1 MHPKPF
7 PKVFPPEFP
16 LELQNVI
23 LTLLRDLCVQHFPL
37 AQQPTN
43 NGRPL
48 LLHTHPCDTLVLRTY
63 GATLS
68 LSKSTQSLIAIPL
81 GGLGEFGMNM
91 MALRLGDDIIVI
103 DAGMMFPE
111 SELLG
116 VDLVIPDTT
125 YLKQNRANVRAIV
138 LTHGHEDHIGALP
151 YILRD
156 LNVPVYGTRFT
167 LALVKKRL
175 AEANLLDSTTLR
187 EVMPGR
193 LIEIGPYEI
202 EFIPVTHSTI
212 DCVALAVRTPLGVII
227 HTGDFKIDQTPV
239 GGAPF
244 DLHSFARYGNEGVL
258 ALFSDSTNV
267 ERPGFTPSER
277 AIVPRIEELC
287 RSAPRRVILS
297 CFASSIHR
305 IQQVIDIASRVGR
318 KIAFVGRSM
327 VDNVEI
333 AHDLEY
339 LRIPDG
345 MVVRPQDIRTFDPR
359 RIIILAS
366 GSQAEP
372 MSSLS
377 RIAVDNHRF
386 VSVDESDTV
395 ILSARI
401 IPGNEK
407 AIFRMLDHMFR
418 RRALVYYDNNAGTIH
433 VSGHASQ
440 EEQKLVLQL
449 VKPKYFIPVH
459 GEYRHLFRHAALAH
473 QLGCVSSEILLLEN
487 GQTIEFTEDG
497 ARRRDPVTSG
507 RVLVDSGSLE
517 EIEEVVIRDRKHL
530 SEDGVVVPIIAID
543 KRTGRMETVP
553 EIVTRGMFSD
563 NGTELMA
570 GARDVILKTV
580 EQSNAEEKGD
590 WSVIKEKIRVDLKR
604 YINKHTSKRP
614 LILPV
619 ILEV

>member
-1 MHPKPF
+1 MSK
-7 PKVFPPEFP
+7 
-16 LELQNVI
+16 
-23 LTLLRDLCVQHFPL
+23 T
-37 AQQPTN
+37 T
-43 NGRPL
+43 
-48 LLHTHPCDTLVLRTY
+48 
-63 GATLS
+63 
-68 LSKSTQSLIAIPL
+68 SKSSHSLTAIPL

-116 VDLVIPDTT
+116 VDLVIPDIT
-125 YLKQNRANVRAIV
+125 YLKQNRSHVRAIV

-175 AEANLLDSTTLR
+175 DEAGLLESTTLR
-187 EVMPGR
+187 EVLPGR
-193 LIEIGPYEI
+193 LVEIGPYEI
-202 EFIPVTHSTI
+202 EFISVTHSTV
-212 DCVALAVRTPLGVII
+212 DCVALAIRTPLGVII

-239 GGAPF
+239 DGAPF
-244 DLHSFARYGNEGVL
+244 DLHTFAKYGSEGVL

-297 CFASSIHR
+297 CFASSVHR
-305 IQQVIDIASRVGR
+305 IQQVIDIASRVNR
-318 KIAFVGRSM
+318 KVAFVGRSM

-333 AHDLEY
+333 AHSLEL

-345 MVVRPQDIRTFDPR
+345 IVVRPQDIRSFDPR

-386 VSVDESDTV
+386 VSVDENDSV

-407 AIFRMLDHMFR
+407 SIFRMLDHMFR
-418 RRALVYYDNNAGTIH
+418 RRALVYYDNSAGMIH
-433 VSGHASQ
+433 VSGHGSQ
-440 EEQKLVLQL
+440 EEQKLMLQL

-473 QLGCVSSEILLLEN
+473 QLGAVSEEILLVED
-487 GQTIEFTEDG
+487 GQSIEFTEDG
-497 ARRRDPVTSG
+497 ARRRDAVTAG

-543 KRTGRMETVP
+543 KHTGKLESQP
-553 EIVTRGMFSD
+553 EIVTRGLMSD
-563 NGTELMA
+563 NGQELIV
-570 GARDVILKTV
+570 GAREVLMKTV
-580 EQSNAEEKGD
+580 SESSAEENSD
-590 WSVIKEKIRVDLKR
+590 WGVIKEKIRVDLKR
-604 YINKHTSKRP
+604 YISKQTSKRP

-619 ILEV
+619 ILEI

>member
-1 MHPKPF
+1 M
-7 PKVFPPEFP
+7 
-16 LELQNVI
+16 
-23 LTLLRDLCVQHFPL
+23 
-37 AQQPTN
+37 
-43 NGRPL
+43 
-48 LLHTHPCDTLVLRTY
+48 
-63 GATLS
+63 
-68 LSKSTQSLIAIPL
+68 SKTTQSLTAIPL

-91 MALRLGDDIIVI
+91 MVLRLGDDIIVI

-116 VDLVIPDTT
+116 VDLVIPDIS
-125 YLKQNRANVRAIV
+125 YLKQNRSHVRAIV
-138 LTHGHEDHIGALP
+138 LTHGHEDHIGSLP

-175 AEANLLDSTTLR
+175 GEAGLLESATLR

-193 LIEIGPYEI
+193 LVEIGPFEI
-202 EFIPVTHSTI
+202 EFISVTHSTV
-212 DCVALAVRTPLGVII
+212 DCVALAIRTPLGVVL

-239 GGAPF
+239 DGAPF
-244 DLHSFARYGNEGVL
+244 DLHAFARYGNEGVL

-305 IQQVIDIASRVGR
+305 IQQVIDIASRVNR
-318 KIAFVGRSM
+318 KVAFVGRSM

-333 AHDLEY
+333 AHSLEI

-345 MVVRPQDIRTFDPR
+345 MVVRPQEIRGFDPK

-386 VSVDESDTV
+386 VSVDENDSV

-407 AIFRMLDHMFR
+407 SIFRMLDHMFR
-418 RRALVYYDNNAGTIH
+418 RRALVYYENSGGVIH

-440 EEQKLVLQL
+440 EEQKLMLQL

-473 QLGCVSSEILLLEN
+473 QLGVVSEEIMLVED
-487 GQTIEFTEDG
+487 GQSIEFTEDR
-497 ARRRDPVTSG
+497 AYRRDPVTAG

-543 KRTGRMETVP
+543 KHTGKMESQP
-553 EIVTRGMFSD
+553 EIVTRGLVSD
-563 NGTELMA
+563 DSQELLD
-570 GARDVILKTV
+570 GARKVLLKTV
-580 EQSNAEEKGD
+580 SESNAEEKSD
-590 WSVIKEKIRVDLKR
+590 WGVIKEKIRVDLKR
-604 YINKHTSKRP
+604 YINKQTSKRP

>member
-1 MHPKPF
+1 MSNATSKA
-7 PKVFPPEFP
+7 
-16 LELQNVI
+16 
-23 LTLLRDLCVQHFPL
+23 LT
-37 AQQPTN
+37 
-43 NGRPL
+43 
-48 LLHTHPCDTLVLRTY
+48 
-63 GATLS
+63 
-68 LSKSTQSLIAIPL
+68 AIPL

-91 MALRLGDDIIVI
+91 MVFRYGDDILVV

-116 VDLVIPDTT
+116 VDLVIPDAA
-125 YLKQNRANVRAIV
+125 YLKQHLEHVRAIV

-156 LNVPVYGTRFT
+156 LNVPIYGTRFT
-167 LALVKKRL
+167 LALVRKRL
-175 AEANLLDSTTLR
+175 EEAGLVESAKLF
-187 EVMPGR
+187 EVTPGR
-193 LIEIGPYEI
+193 LVEIGPYEI
-202 EFIPVTHSTI
+202 EFIPVTHSTV
-212 DCVALAVRTPLGVII
+212 DCVALAIRTPLGVIV

-239 GGAPF
+239 DGAPF
-244 DLHSFARYGNEGVL
+244 DLHAFARYGHEGVL

-267 ERPGFTPSER
+267 ERPGVTPSER
-277 AIVPRIEELC
+277 AVVPRIEELT
-287 RSAPRRVILS
+287 RLAPRRVVLS

-305 IQQVIDIASRVGR
+305 IQQVIDIAERVGR
-318 KIAFVGRSM
+318 KVGFVGRSM

-333 AHDLEY
+333 AHDLGL

-345 MVVRPQDIRTFDPR
+345 MVVRPQDIRGFDPKK
-359 RIIILAS
+359 LLLLVS

-372 MSSLS
+372 MSSMS
-377 RIAVDNHRF
+377 RIAVDNHRL
-386 VSVDESDTV
+386 VSIDENDTI

-418 RRALVYYDNNAGTIH
+418 RRALVYYDNTSGPIH

-440 EEQKLVLQL
+440 EEQKLLLRL

-473 QLGCVSSEILLLEN
+473 QLGCVSEEIMLLEN
-487 GQTIEFTEDG
+487 GKCVEFTEDG
-497 ARRRDPVTSG
+497 AYRRDPVPAG

-517 EIEEVVIRDRKHL
+517 EIEELVVRDRKHL
-530 SEDGVVVPIIAID
+530 SEEGVVIPIIAID
-543 KRTGRMETVP
+543 KHTGQVESSP
-553 EIVTRGMFSD
+553 EIVTRGLMSE
-563 NGTELMA
+563 NGNEFVA
-570 GARDVILKTV
+570 GARDVVSRTM
-580 EQSNAEEKGD
+580 ESSNAEERAD
-590 WSVIKEKIRVDLKR
+590 WSVIKEKIRIDLKK
-604 YINKHTSKRP
+604 YINKQTSKRP

>member
-1 MHPKPF
+1 
-7 PKVFPPEFP
+7 
-16 LELQNVI
+16 
-23 LTLLRDLCVQHFPL
+23 
-37 AQQPTN
+37 
-43 NGRPL
+43 
-48 LLHTHPCDTLVLRTY
+48 
-63 GATLS
+63 
-68 LSKSTQSLIAIPL
+68 LSKPLQSLFAIPL

-91 MALRLGDDIIVI
+91 MALRYGDDIIVI

-116 VDLVIPDTT
+116 VDLVIPDIT
-125 YLKQNRANVRAIV
+125 YLKQNRQLVRAII

-156 LNVPVYGTRFT
+156 LNVPIYGTRFT

-175 AEANLLDSTTLR
+175 SEANLLDSTTLR
-187 EVMPGR
+187 EVIPGR
-193 LIEIGPYEI
+193 RIEVGPYEI

-212 DCVALAVRTPLGVII
+212 DCVALAVRTPVGVII
-227 HTGDFKIDQTPV
+227 HTGDFKIDHTPV
-239 GGAPF
+239 GGAGF
-244 DLHSFARYGNEGVL
+244 DIHTFARYGNEGVL

-267 ERPGFTPSER
+267 ERPGITPSER
-277 AIVPRIEELC
+277 AIVPRIEELA

-318 KIAFVGRSM
+318 KVAFVGRSM

-333 AHDLEY
+333 AHELEY

-345 MVVRPQDIRTFDPR
+345 MVVRSQDIRSFDAR
-359 RIIILAS
+359 KIIILAS

-386 VSVDESDTV
+386 VSVDENDTV
-395 ILSARI
+395 ILSSRI

-418 RRALVYYDNNAGTIH
+418 RRALVYYDNSAGVIH

-459 GEYRHLFRHAALAH
+459 GEFRHLFRHAALAH
-473 QLGCVSSEILLLEN
+473 QLGVVSGEILLVEN
-487 GQTIEFTEDG
+487 GQNIEFTEDG
-497 ARRRDPVTSG
+497 AFRRDPVTAG

-517 EIEEVVIRDRKHL
+517 EIEEVVVRDRKHL

-543 KRTGRMETVP
+543 KHTGKLESQP
-553 EIVTRGMFSD
+553 EIVTRGFMSD
-563 NGTELMA
+563 NGSDLVT
-570 GARDVILKTV
+570 GARDIVLRTINT
-580 EQSNAEEKGD
+580 SNPEERAD

-604 YINKHTSKRP
+604 YINKQTSKRP

>member
-1 MHPKPF
+1 M
-7 PKVFPPEFP
+7 
-16 LELQNVI
+16 
-23 LTLLRDLCVQHFPL
+23 
-37 AQQPTN
+37 
-43 NGRPL
+43 
-48 LLHTHPCDTLVLRTY
+48 
-63 GATLS
+63 
-68 LSKSTQSLIAIPL
+68 SKSQQSLFAIPL

-91 MALRLGDDIIVI
+91 MALRFGDDIIVI

-116 VDLVIPDTT
+116 IDLVIPDIS
-125 YLKQNRANVRAIV
+125 YLKQNRQLVRAIV

-156 LNVPVYGTRFT
+156 LNVPVFGTRFT

-175 AEANLLDSTTLR
+175 EEAGLLDSTTLR
-187 EVMPGR
+187 EVLPGR
-193 LIEIGPYEI
+193 RVEIGPYEI

-212 DCVALAVRTPLGVII
+212 DCVALAVRTPVGVII
-227 HTGDFKIDQTPV
+227 HTGDFKIDHTPV
-239 GGAPF
+239 NGDGF
-244 DLHSFARYGNEGVL
+244 DIAAFARYGHEGVL

-267 ERPGFTPSER
+267 ERPGYTPSER
-277 AIVPRIEELC
+277 AVVPRIEELC
-287 RSAPRRVILS
+287 RSAPRRVVLS
-297 CFASSIHR
+297 CFASSVAR
-305 IQQVIDIASRVGR
+305 IQQVIDIAGRVGR
-318 KIAFVGRSM
+318 KVAFVGRSM

-333 AHDLEY
+333 AHNLDCLH
-339 LRIPDG
+339 IPDG
-345 MVVRPQDIRTFDPR
+345 AVVRSQDIRGFEPR
-359 RIIILAS
+359 KILILAS

-386 VSVDESDTV
+386 VSVEENDTV
-395 ILSARI
+395 ILSSRI

-418 RRALVYYDNNAGTIH
+418 RRALVYYDNSAGLIH

-440 EEQKLVLQL
+440 EEQKLLLQL
-449 VKPKYFIPVH
+449 VKPNYFIPVH

-473 QLGCVSSEILLLEN
+473 QLGVVSGEILLLED
-487 GQTIEFTEDG
+487 GHCIEFHEDG
-497 ARRRDPVTSG
+497 AFRRDPVAAG

-517 EIEEVVIRDRKHL
+517 EIEEVVVRERKHL

-543 KRTGRMETVP
+543 KHTGNLESQP
-553 EIVTRGMFSD
+553 EIVTRGFISD
-563 NGTELMA
+563 NGSDLMA
-570 GARDVILKTV
+570 AARDVVLRTINT
-580 EQSNAEEKGD
+580 SNSEEMSD

-604 YINKHTSKRP
+604 YINKQTSKRP

>member
-1 MHPKPF
+1 
-7 PKVFPPEFP
+7 
-16 LELQNVI
+16 
-23 LTLLRDLCVQHFPL
+23 
-37 AQQPTN
+37 
-43 NGRPL
+43 
-48 LLHTHPCDTLVLRTY
+48 
-63 GATLS
+63 LS
-68 LSKSTQSLIAIPL
+68 NPAQSLTAIPL

-91 MALRLGDDIIVI
+91 MALRFGDDILVI

-116 VDLVIPDTT
+116 VDLVIPDIT
-125 YLKQNRANVRAIV
+125 YLKQNRAHVRAIV

-156 LNVPVYGTRFT
+156 LNVPIYGTRFT

-175 AEANLLDSTTLR
+175 DEAGLLQSTTLR
-187 EVMPGR
+187 EVIPGR
-193 LIEIGPYEI
+193 LVEIGPYEI

-267 ERPGFTPSER
+267 ERPGFTGSER

-287 RSAPRRVILS
+287 RAAPRRVILS
-297 CFASSIHR
+297 CFASSVHR
-305 IQQVIDIASRVGR
+305 IQQVIDVAARVGR
-318 KIAFVGRSM
+318 KVAFVGRSM

-333 AHDLEY
+333 AHSLEY

-345 MVVRPQDIRTFDPR
+345 MVVRPQDIRGFDPKR
-359 RIIILAS
+359 LVILAS

-377 RIAVDNHRF
+377 RIAVDSHRF
-386 VSVDESDTV
+386 VSVDENDTV

-418 RRALVYYDNNAGTIH
+418 RRALVYYDNAGGTIH

-459 GEYRHLFRHAALAH
+459 GEYRHLFRHAALAY
-473 QLGCVSSEILLLEN
+473 QLGCVSGEILILEDGN
-487 GQTIEFTEDG
+487 TLEFTEDG
-497 ARRRDPVTSG
+497 AFRRDPVTAG

-517 EIEEVVIRDRKHL
+517 EIEEAVIRDRKHL

-543 KRTGRMETVP
+543 KHTGRMESHP
-553 EIVTRGMFSD
+553 EIVTRGLFSD
-563 NGTELMA
+563 NGNEFLA

-580 EQSNAEEKGD
+580 EQSNSEEKSD
-590 WSVIKEKIRVDLKR
+590 WSVIKEKIRIDLKR

>member
-1 MHPKPF
+1 MSKP
-7 PKVFPPEFP
+7 
-16 LELQNVI
+16 
-23 LTLLRDLCVQHFPL
+23 
-37 AQQPTN
+37 
-43 NGRPL
+43 
-48 LLHTHPCDTLVLRTY
+48 
-63 GATLS
+63 S
-68 LSKSTQSLIAIPL
+68 QSLTAIPL

-91 MALRLGDDIIVI
+91 MALRLGDDILVI

-116 VDLVIPDTT
+116 VDLVIPDIT
-125 YLKQNRANVRAIV
+125 YLKQNRSHVRAIV
-138 LTHGHEDHIGALP
+138 LTHGHEDHIGALA

-175 AEANLLDSTTLR
+175 DEAGLLQSTTLR
-187 EVMPGR
+187 EVIPGGR
-193 LIEIGPYEI
+193 LVEIGPFEI

-244 DLHSFARYGNEGVL
+244 DLHAFARYGHEGVL

-267 ERPGFTPSER
+267 ERPGFTGSER
-277 AIVPRIEELC
+277 NVVPRIEELC

-305 IQQVIDIASRVGR
+305 IQQVIDIAARVGR
-318 KIAFVGRSM
+318 KVAFVGRSM

-333 AHDLEY
+333 AHSLEY

-345 MVVRPQDIRTFDPR
+345 MVVRPQDVRGFDPKR
-359 RIIILAS
+359 LVILAS

-386 VSVDESDTV
+386 VSVDENDSV

-418 RRALVYYDNNAGTIH
+418 RRALVYYDNSGGTIH

-440 EEQKLVLQL
+440 EEQKLILQL

-459 GEYRHLFRHAALAH
+459 GEYRHLFRHAALAY
-473 QLGCVSSEILLLEN
+473 QLGCVSGEILILED
-487 GQTIEFTEDG
+487 GHTLEFTEDG
-497 ARRRDPVTSG
+497 AFRRDPVTAG
-507 RVLVDSGSLE
+507 RVCVDSGSLE

-543 KRTGRMETVP
+543 KHTGRMESQP

-563 NGTELMA
+563 NGTEFLA
-570 GARDVILKTV
+570 GARDVVLKTV
-580 EQSNAEEKGD
+580 EQSNSEEKSD

-604 YINKHTSKRP
+604 YINKQTSKRP

>member
-1 MHPKPF
+1 MSKP
-7 PKVFPPEFP
+7 
-16 LELQNVI
+16 L
-23 LTLLRDLCVQHFPL
+23 
-37 AQQPTN
+37 
-43 NGRPL
+43 
-48 LLHTHPCDTLVLRTY
+48 
-63 GATLS
+63 
-68 LSKSTQSLIAIPL
+68 QSLFAIPL

-91 MALRLGDDIIVI
+91 MALRYGDDIIVI

-116 VDLVIPDTT
+116 VDLVIPDIT
-125 YLKQNRANVRAIV
+125 YLKQNRQHVRAIV

-167 LALVKKRL
+167 LALVKKRIT
-175 AEANLLDSTTLR
+175 EAGLLESTTLR
-187 EVMPGR
+187 QAIPGR
-193 LIEIGPYEI
+193 RIEIGAFEI
-202 EFIPVTHSTI
+202 EMIPVTHSTI
-212 DCVALAVRTPLGVII
+212 DCVALAVRTPVGIII
-227 HTGDFKIDQTPV
+227 HTGDFKIDHTPV
-239 GGAPF
+239 GGAGF
-244 DLHSFARYGNEGVL
+244 DIHTFARYGNEGVL

-267 ERPGFTPSER
+267 ERPGITPSER
-277 AIVPRIEELC
+277 AVVPRIEELA
-287 RSAPRRVILS
+287 RSAPKRVILS

-318 KIAFVGRSM
+318 KVAFVGRSM

-345 MVVRPQDIRTFDPR
+345 MVVRSQDIRAFDPR
-359 RIIILAS
+359 KIIILAS

-386 VSVDESDTV
+386 VSVDENDTV
-395 ILSARI
+395 ILSSRI

-418 RRALVYYDNNAGTIH
+418 RRALVYYDNSAGVIH

-459 GEYRHLFRHAALAH
+459 GEYRHLLRHAALAH
-473 QLGCVSSEILLLEN
+473 QLGVVSGDILLLEN
-487 GQTIEFTEDG
+487 GQNIEFTEDG
-497 ARRRDPVTSG
+497 AFRRDPVTAG

-517 EIEEVVIRDRKHL
+517 EIEEVVVRERKHL

-543 KRTGRMETVP
+543 KHTGKLESQP
-553 EIVTRGMFSD
+553 EIVSRGFMSD
-563 NGTELMA
+563 NGNDLVA
-570 GARDVILKTV
+570 GARDIVLRTINT
-580 EQSNAEEKGD
+580 SNAEERAD

-604 YINKHTSKRP
+604 YISKQTSKRP

>member
-1 MHPKPF
+1 MSKP
-7 PKVFPPEFP
+7 
-16 LELQNVI
+16 
-23 LTLLRDLCVQHFPL
+23 
-37 AQQPTN
+37 A
-43 NGRPL
+43 
-48 LLHTHPCDTLVLRTY
+48 
-63 GATLS
+63 
-68 LSKSTQSLIAIPL
+68 QSLTAIPL

-91 MALRLGDDIIVI
+91 MALRFGDDIIVI

-116 VDLVIPDTT
+116 VDLVIPDIT
-125 YLKQNRANVRAIV
+125 YLKQNRALVRAIV

-175 AEANLLDSTTLR
+175 DEAGLLQSTTLR
-187 EVMPGR
+187 EVIPGGR
-193 LIEIGPYEI
+193 LVEIGPFEI

-212 DCVALAVRTPLGVII
+212 DCVALAVRTPIGVII

-244 DLHSFARYGNEGVL
+244 DLHAFARYGHEGVL

-267 ERPGFTPSER
+267 ERPGFTGSER
-277 AIVPRIEELC
+277 NVVPRIEELC

-305 IQQVIDIASRVGR
+305 IQQVIDIAARVGR

-333 AHDLEY
+333 AHSLEY

-345 MVVRPQDIRTFDPR
+345 MVVRPQDIRGFDPKR
-359 RIIILAS
+359 LVILAS

-386 VSVDESDTV
+386 VSVDENDSV

-418 RRALVYYDNNAGTIH
+418 RRALVYYDNSAGTIH

-440 EEQKLVLQL
+440 EEQKLILQL

-459 GEYRHLFRHAALAH
+459 GEYRHLFRHAALAY
-473 QLGCVSSEILLLEN
+473 QLGCVSGEILILED
-487 GQTIEFTEDG
+487 GHTLEFTEDG
-497 ARRRDPVTSG
+497 AHRRDPVTAG
-507 RVLVDSGSLE
+507 RVCVDSGSLE

-543 KRTGRMETVP
+543 KHTGRMESQP

-563 NGTELMA
+563 NGTEFIA
-570 GARDVILKTV
+570 GARDVVLRTV
-580 EQSNAEEKGD
+580 EQSNAEEKSD

-604 YINKHTSKRP
+604 YINKQTSKRP

>member
-1 MHPKPF
+1 
-7 PKVFPPEFP
+7 
-16 LELQNVI
+16 
-23 LTLLRDLCVQHFPL
+23 
-37 AQQPTN
+37 
-43 NGRPL
+43 
-48 LLHTHPCDTLVLRTY
+48 
-63 GATLS
+63 
-68 LSKSTQSLIAIPL
+68 LSKTSQSLTAIPL

-116 VDLVIPDTT
+116 VDLVIPDIT
-125 YLKQNRANVRAIV
+125 YLKQNRSNVRAIV

-175 AEANLLDSTTLR
+175 DEAGLLESTTLR
-187 EVMPGR
+187 EVLPGR

-202 EFIPVTHSTI
+202 EFISVTHSTV
-212 DCVALAVRTPLGVII
+212 DCVALAIRTPLGVVI

-244 DLHSFARYGNEGVL
+244 DLHAFAKYGTEGVL

-305 IQQVIDIASRVGR
+305 IQQVIDIASRVNR
-318 KIAFVGRSM
+318 KVAFVGRSM

-333 AHDLEY
+333 AHSLDI

-345 MVVRPQDIRTFDPR
+345 MVVRPQDIRGFDPK
-359 RIIILAS
+359 RIVILAS

-386 VSVDESDTV
+386 VSVDENDSV

-418 RRALVYYDNNAGTIH
+418 RRALVYYDNSAGVIH
-433 VSGHASQ
+433 VSGHGSQ
-440 EEQKLVLQL
+440 EEQKLLLQL

-473 QLGCVSSEILLLEN
+473 SLGAVSEEILLMED
-487 GQTIEFTEDG
+487 GHCIEFTEDG
-497 ARRRDPVTSG
+497 ARRRDPVTAG
-507 RVLVDSGSLE
+507 RVCVDSGSLE
-517 EIEEVVIRDRKHL
+517 EIEDVVIRDRKHL
-530 SEDGVVVPIIAID
+530 SEDGIVVPIIAID
-543 KRTGRMETVP
+543 KHTGKVESQP
-553 EIVTRGMFSD
+553 EIVTRGLMSD
-563 NGTELMA
+563 NGAELIA
-570 GARDVILKTV
+570 GARMVVMKTV
-580 EQSNAEEKGD
+580 EESNAEEKSD
-590 WSVIKEKIRVDLKR
+590 WGVIKEKIRVDLKR
-604 YINKHTSKRP
+604 YISKQTSKRP

>member
-1 MHPKPF
+1 
-7 PKVFPPEFP
+7 
-16 LELQNVI
+16 LN
-23 LTLLRDLCVQHFPL
+23 
-37 AQQPTN
+37 
-43 NGRPL
+43 
-48 LLHTHPCDTLVLRTY
+48 
-63 GATLS
+63 
-68 LSKSTQSLIAIPL
+68 KSSQSLTVVPL

-91 MALRLGDDIIVI
+91 MALRTGEDILVI

-116 VDLVIPDTT
+116 VDLVIPDITF
-125 YLKQNRANVRAIV
+125 LKQNRAQVRAIV

-175 AEANLLDSTTLR
+175 EEAGLLSSTTLR
-187 EVMPGR
+187 EVLPGR
-193 LIEIGPYEI
+193 LVEIGPFEV
-202 EFIPVTHSTI
+202 EFIAVTHSTI
-212 DCVALAVRTPLGVII
+212 DCVALAVRTPAGVII

-244 DLHSFARYGNEGVL
+244 DLHAFARYGNEGVL

-318 KIAFVGRSM
+318 KVAFVGRSM

-333 AHDLEY
+333 AHSLEC

-345 MVVRPQDIRTFDPR
+345 MVVRPQDIRGFDPK
-359 RIIILAS
+359 RIVILAS

-386 VSVDESDTV
+386 VSVDENDSV

-418 RRALVYYDNNAGTIH
+418 RRALVYYDNSAGTIH

-440 EEQKLVLQL
+440 EEQKLLLQL

-473 QLGCVSSEILLLEN
+473 QIGCVSGEILLLED
-487 GQTIEFTEDG
+487 GKVIEFNEDG
-497 ARRRDPVTSG
+497 AHRRDPVTAG
-507 RVLVDSGSLE
+507 RVCVDSGSLE

-530 SEDGVVVPIIAID
+530 SEDGVVVSIIAID
-543 KRTGRMETVP
+543 KHTGKMESHP
-553 EIVTRGMFSD
+553 EIVTRGLMSD
-563 NGTELMA
+563 NGQELIA
-570 GARDVILKTV
+570 GARAVIINTV
-580 EQSNAEEKGD
+580 EQSNAEEKSD
-590 WSVIKEKIRVDLKR
+590 WGVIKEKIRVDLKR